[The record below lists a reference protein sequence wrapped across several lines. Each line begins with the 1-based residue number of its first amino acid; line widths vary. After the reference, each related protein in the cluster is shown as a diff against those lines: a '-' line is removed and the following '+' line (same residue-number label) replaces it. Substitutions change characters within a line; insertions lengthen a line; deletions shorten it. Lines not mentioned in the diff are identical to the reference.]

1 MLKKVDGTIRELVD
15 VGLSLIALAI
25 VAGIIY
31 GGDLPFL
38 GTGVAKSL
46 TDFIAALGSAGLVG
60 LIAAGI
66 ILWLFQRK

>member
-1 MLKKVDGTIRELVD
+1 MLKNVDSTVRELVN
-15 VGLSLIALAI
+15 VGLSLVALAI

-31 GGDLPFL
+31 GGDVPFL
-38 GTGVAKSL
+38 GSGIAKSL

-60 LIAAGI
+60 LIAAGV